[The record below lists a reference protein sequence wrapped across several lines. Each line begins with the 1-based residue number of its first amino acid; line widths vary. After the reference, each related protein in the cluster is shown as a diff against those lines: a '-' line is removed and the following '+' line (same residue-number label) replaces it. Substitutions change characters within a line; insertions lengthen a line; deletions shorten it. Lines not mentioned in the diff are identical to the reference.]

1 MEGARVAAVGLL
13 LLCVAALM
21 ILTLQSSSYPLIRFP
36 MTNYLF
42 LILTFIPHDEGVKWA
57 SVNRLPRPTSPR
69 ISRRSGICR
78 SQPRSSRRRWIA
90 RLNDLWVIISLI
102 RPRVGVIPCVSSLIE
117 SKRRSKLNLGKG
129 STIELANHGSLAVG

>member
-1 MEGARVAAVGLL
+1 MLRLCDCVSVIVTVIRVPS
-13 LLCVAALM
+13 
-21 ILTLQSSSYPLIRFP
+21 SSSYPIIRFP

-57 SVNRLPRPTSPR
+57 SVNRLPRPTSPL

-102 RPRVGVIPCVSSLIE
+102 RLRVGVIPCVSSLIE
-117 SKRRSKLNLGKG
+117 SKRRSKLNLGKD
-129 STIELANHGSLAVG
+129 STIELANHESLAVG